1 MPGYIIHRGAT
12 VQCAHVGPAQPV
24 MVDERV
30 TVSGQ
35 AVVVQR
41 NNYSI
46 SGCQL
51 PAWTL
56 GGSPPCATGTW
67 LIAAQRVFA
76 GGSPVVLFDSQS
88 SCQPNGTPMLI
99 LQSQIRVTAT

>member
-1 MPGYIIHRGAT
+1 MPGYVIHQGAT
-12 VQCAHVGPAQPV
+12 VQCDHLGPAQPV

-35 AVVVQR
+35 AVVVQPDT
-41 NNYSI
+41 YSI

-56 GGSPPCATGTW
+56 GGSPPCVTGTW
-67 LIAAQRVFA
+67 LSAATRVFA
-76 GGSPVVLFDSQS
+76 DGSPLVLFDSQS
-88 SCQPNGTPMLI
+88 TCQPNGTPMLI
-99 LQSQIRVTAT
+99 LQSQMRVTAT